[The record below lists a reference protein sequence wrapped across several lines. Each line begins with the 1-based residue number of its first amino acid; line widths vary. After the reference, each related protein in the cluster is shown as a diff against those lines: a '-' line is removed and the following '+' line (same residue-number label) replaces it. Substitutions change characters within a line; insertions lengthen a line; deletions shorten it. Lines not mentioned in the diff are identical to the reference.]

1 MRRLLFELSKF
12 DLKPAGSDACDRLTV
27 NDFLE
32 ELDIIKTPAFVRL
45 EASKWNPSGCFY
57 IPGFDTDR
65 FPISYKNHYKLLGFC
80 DLRRAHLEK
89 TQAIHTI
96 LLHISCLKVFNVA
109 VHYRRTMEIKTELV
123 FYSTVIMIAG
133 RTAAVCSIGSI
144 CLNWLLVA
152 YRVRRGP
159 RNYAGITPEIRC
171 ASCFTTEFSLSLS
184 IHGWLYR
191 LAPGDNFYATLLY
204 LCPPPYLDNPAGS
217 SQARFSEHANDVPQ

>member
-133 RTAAVCSIGSI
+133 RTAADWKHLFKLVTGGIPSTTRPAELRRDHSRDQVTIFTLPCCIYARLLIWITQLALRRLGFQNTQMTFHSENRTWFCSMRLSRHGNS
-144 CLNWLLVA
+144 CLGAILLA
-152 YRVRRGP
+152 
-159 RNYAGITPEIRC
+159 E
-171 ASCFTTEFSLSLS
+171 
-184 IHGWLYR
+184 
-191 LAPGDNFYATLLY
+191 
-204 LCPPPYLDNPAGS
+204 
-217 SQARFSEHANDVPQ
+217 